1 MSDLADRVARN
12 LDALLPNP
20 PKALG
25 VAVSGG
31 GDSLALMHLASLWAA
46 RQGCAL
52 HIASVDHGLR
62 PEAAQECALVA
73 RHAAGLGAPHDILPW
88 AWDGRGNLQDR
99 ARHAR
104 QDLLRNWAQT
114 RGVSHIA
121 LGHTRDDQAE
131 TLLMRLQRGSGV
143 DGLAGMAPA
152 RPDGPVTWLRP
163 LLDIRREALRDHLRR
178 MGWDWAEDASNLD
191 PAYERVRT
199 RQAISALGLDVD
211 RLAETAAHMAAA
223 RQVLDHA
230 ATQAARDIIAQDQG
244 DLVFARERLSALPSD
259 TRERLVAAALCWV
272 GQSPYRP
279 RLAALRAALDRPRAT
294 LHGCLLVQRGD
305 SLRICRE
312 WNAGGRYRG
321 PLPRPLGWA
330 LARLTAR
337 NQMAQ
342 KSAPWGPRGPHKP
355 TGLHGGCHESRSCPS
370 PAIWQ
375 DKRLIAAPLAGMP
388 PRISGK
394 LPRIATRLACIPSR
408 TLIAAPQ

>member
-312 WNAGGRYRG
+312 WNAVADIAAPCPGPWDGRWQIDG
-321 PLPRPLGWA
+321 PEPDGAEIRALGPEGAAQTDRSAWRLPR
-330 LARLTAR
+330 
-337 NQMAQ
+337 
-342 KSAPWGPRGPHKP
+342 
-355 TGLHGGCHESRSCPS
+355 ESILSS

-388 PRISGK
+388 REFRANCRV
-394 LPRIATRLACIPSR
+394 LPPDWPASHHAH
-408 TLIAAPQ
+408 